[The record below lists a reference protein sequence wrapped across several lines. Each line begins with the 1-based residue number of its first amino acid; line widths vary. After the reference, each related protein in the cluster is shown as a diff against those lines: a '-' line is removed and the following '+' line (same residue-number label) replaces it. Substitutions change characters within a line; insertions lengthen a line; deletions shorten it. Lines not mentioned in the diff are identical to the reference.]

1 MFRFQSQ
8 LREHIGSMK
17 SFRIS
22 AASCCVAIIS
32 LWYWIAAGLIAMDR
46 PFWFDE
52 LVTWHVARLPT
63 LGGIWTALHSG
74 VDQSLPFTHLPVRWS
89 HAIFGYGTLATR
101 LPALVGFWVMLLGVY
116 AFLKSRLPTP
126 YALIGMVFPML
137 TYAWAYAFEARAYG
151 IILGG
156 AGLALASWQAATEG
170 RRRSRSLIGIALGL
184 AVALASNYSAVLL
197 AVPFALGEAVRTFD
211 RRKLDLPIWIS
222 FAASAL
228 VTLMYPGLL
237 ASTRDW
243 DLHGMQP
250 GVTDYSGFYATA
262 VKSVI
267 TPLLLAGVAAYIL
280 VRNPKDQQPPVLA
293 FPRHEIAALVG
304 FALAPMLFIAAG
316 MVSHHMVFWPRYG
329 VICVIGLAGC
339 SAALIFRATAGN
351 SRAGVVMLVVLVGWL
366 AAARGRDV
374 LRGIGDPRV
383 VFQQENPV
391 LVQAVQAGMPVL
403 VPDALAFIAADFYLP
418 GGVLGQIHYPL
429 PPPDEHDKADFNDQ
443 LMAAAARGLPIHVR
457 VDSWSALA
465 ALRQPFLLYLDEH
478 PTPWICDHLLRTG
491 WRLSLRAQ
499 EGRESLFEVTPPL

>member
-1 MFRFQSQ
+1 M
-8 LREHIGSMK
+8 
-17 SFRIS
+17 
-22 AASCCVAIIS
+22 
-32 LWYWIAAGLIAMDR
+32 
-46 PFWFDE
+46 
-52 LVTWHVARLPT
+52 
-63 LGGIWTALHSG
+63 
-74 VDQSLPFTHLPVRWS
+74 
-89 HAIFGYGTLATR
+89 
-101 LPALVGFWVMLLGVY
+101 
-116 AFLKSRLPTP
+116 
-126 YALIGMVFPML
+126 
-137 TYAWAYAFEARAYG
+137 
-151 IILGG
+151 
-156 AGLALASWQAATEG
+156 
-170 RRRSRSLIGIALGL
+170 
-184 AVALASNYSAVLL
+184 
-197 AVPFALGEAVRTFD
+197 PFALGEAVRTFD

-280 VRNPKDQQPPVLA
+280 VRNQKDQRPVVLA
-293 FPRHEIAALVG
+293 FPRHETAALVG
-304 FALAPMLFIAAG
+304 FSLAPMLFIAAG
-316 MVSHHMVFWPRYG
+316 MVSHHMIFMPRYG
-329 VICVIGLAGC
+329 IICVIGLAGC

-418 GGVLGQIHYPL
+418 GSVLGRIHYPL
-429 PPPDEHDKADFNDQ
+429 SPPDGHGKNVFNDQ

-457 VDSWSALA
+457 VDSWSGFA
-465 ALRQPFLLYLDEH
+465 ALRQPFLLYLDDQT
-478 PTPWICDHLLRTG
+478 TPWICDALLRTG
-491 WRLSLRAQ
+491 WHLSLRAQ
-499 EGRESLFEVTPPL
+499 EGQESLFEATPPL